1 MNASRRRERAAKL
14 TNDRRLSGQLR
25 TFGSIPLASEGGQD
39 PTLSSKVSRIALSA
53 SAAAL
58 GSIAAY
64 WTLLATRQGHILF
77 DARKRHP
84 VVHLSDDFSTY
95 SHTVPGGMVRGYV
108 YHPQGEAALQDL
120 LIYFA
125 GRGEDVRATA
135 KALHWLPEGFG
146 FAAVNYRGVADS
158 EGRPSEVA
166 SVTDACQFAN
176 HLRRALPKVRLHVVG
191 RSLGTGVAIQLVAR
205 QEFSSLQ
212 LVTPYDSMLEVAKKR
227 FPLVPLSIL
236 LRHQFN
242 SLAHSREVAAK
253 TQVLL
258 AESDDVVLPERSQKL
273 IAAWP
278 TPISVQTIPGSN
290 HHSIMG
296 LEATW
301 LHLVDFALTAVL
313 SEPKAA

>member
-1 MNASRRRERAAKL
+1 M
-14 TNDRRLSGQLR
+14 
-25 TFGSIPLASEGGQD
+25 P
-39 PTLSSKVSRIALSA
+39 SKVSRIALSA
-53 SAAAL
+53 SAAAI

-64 WTLLATRQGHILF
+64 WTLLATRQGQILF
-77 DARKRHP
+77 NARKLP

-120 LIYFA
+120 FVYFA

-135 KALHWLPEGFG
+135 QMLHWLPEGFG
-146 FAAVNYRGVADS
+146 FAALNYRGVADS
-158 EGRPSEVA
+158 QGHPSEIA
-166 SVTDACQFAN
+166 SVEDASQFAR
-176 HLRRALPKVRLHVVG
+176 HLRRAYPQARLHVVG

-205 QEFSSLQ
+205 QDFASLQ
-212 LVTPYDSMLEVAKKR
+212 LVTPYDSMLEVAKRR
-227 FPLVPLSIL
+227 FPLVPLSLL

-242 SLAHSREVAAK
+242 SLEHCKEVAAK

-258 AESDDVVLPERSQKL
+258 AAKDDVVLPERSQKL

-278 TPISVQTIPGSN
+278 TPISVQTVPDSD
-290 HHSIMG
+290 HHNIMG

-301 LHLVDFALTAVL
+301 LYLIDFALTAIL
-313 SEPKAA
+313 PSSEAA

>member
-1 MNASRRRERAAKL
+1 MPSNKAA
-14 TNDRRLSGQLR
+14 
-25 TFGSIPLASEGGQD
+25 
-39 PTLSSKVSRIALSA
+39 RIALSA
-53 SAAAL
+53 SAAAI

-77 DARKRHP
+77 NARKLP
-84 VVHLSDDFSTY
+84 VVPLSDDFSTY

-108 YHPQGEAALQDL
+108 YHPQGEEALQDL
-120 LIYFA
+120 FIYFA

-135 KALHWLPEGFG
+135 RTLHWLPEGFG

-158 EGRPSEVA
+158 QGHPSEIA
-166 SVTDACQFAN
+166 SVQDASQFAR
-176 HLRRALPKVRLHVVG
+176 HLRKAFPQARLHVVG
-191 RSLGTGVAIQLVAR
+191 RSLGTGVAIQLAAR
-205 QEFSSLQ
+205 QDFASLQ

-227 FPLVPLSIL
+227 FPLVPLALL

-242 SLAHSREVAAK
+242 SLEHCKEVAAK

-278 TPISVQTIPGSN
+278 TPVSVQTVPASD
-290 HHSIMG
+290 HHSIMD

-301 LHLVDFALTAVL
+301 LHLVDFALTSVL
-313 SEPKAA
+313 SEPKVA

>member
-1 MNASRRRERAAKL
+1 MAS
-14 TNDRRLSGQLR
+14 N
-25 TFGSIPLASEGGQD
+25 
-39 PTLSSKVSRIALSA
+39 KVFRIALSA
-53 SAAAL
+53 SAAAI
-58 GSIAAY
+58 GGIAAY
-64 WTLLATRQGHILF
+64 WTLLATRQGDILF
-77 DARKRHP
+77 NARKLP

-108 YHPQGEAALQDL
+108 YHPQGEAALHDL
-120 LIYFA
+120 FVYFA

-135 KALHWLPEGFG
+135 QMLHWLPEGFG

-158 EGRPSEVA
+158 QGHPSEIA
-166 SVTDACQFAN
+166 SVEDACQFAN
-176 HLRRALPKVRLHVVG
+176 HLRKAFPHARLHVVG

-205 QEFSSLQ
+205 QEFASLQ

-227 FPLVPLSIL
+227 FPLVPLSLL

-242 SLAHSREVAAK
+242 SLEHSKEVAAK
-253 TQVLL
+253 TQALL
-258 AESDDVVLPERSQKL
+258 AERDDVVLPERSARL

-278 TPISVQTIPGSN
+278 TPISVQTVPGSD

-301 LHLVDFALTAVL
+301 LYLIDFALTAVL
-313 SEPKAA
+313 PEPKVA

>member
-1 MNASRRRERAAKL
+1 
-14 TNDRRLSGQLR
+14 
-25 TFGSIPLASEGGQD
+25 
-39 PTLSSKVSRIALSA
+39 LSSKAFRIALSA
-53 SAAAL
+53 SAAAI
-58 GSIAAY
+58 GGIAAY

-77 DARKRHP
+77 NARKLP

-108 YHPQGEAALQDL
+108 YHPHGEEALQDL
-120 LIYFA
+120 FIYFA

-135 KALHWLPEGFG
+135 QALHWLPEGFG

-158 EGRPSEVA
+158 QGHPSEIA
-166 SVTDACQFAN
+166 SVADAIQFAR
-176 HLRRALPKVRLHVVG
+176 HLRKAFPQARLHVVG
-191 RSLGTGVAIQLVAR
+191 RSLGTGVAIQLVAQ

-212 LVTPYDSMLEVAKKR
+212 LVTPYDSMLEVAKRR
-227 FPLVPLSIL
+227 FPLVPLSLL
-236 LRHQFN
+236 LRHRFD
-242 SLAHSREVAAK
+242 SLTHCKEVAAK

-258 AESDDVVLPERSQKL
+258 AEHDDVVLPERSQKL

-278 TPISVQTIPGSN
+278 TPISVQTVPGSD

-301 LHLVDFALTAVL
+301 LHLVDFALTAIL
-313 SEPKAA
+313 PEPVAA